1 MMEVA
6 GEVTIILIA
15 LTIFVAIPIS
25 IMIDDWR
32 HTR

>member
-6 GEVTIILIA
+6 AEVTIILIA
-15 LTIFVAIPIS
+15 LTLFVAIPIW

-32 HTR
+32 RP